1 MMGPGTCERVRKMSV
16 EQVKASRPS
25 KYGLV
30 VAGVLITLGGFGDLE
45 PPVSAASAKSQK
57 EVKQPEAQPL
67 AANRPTPAMP
77 LKVEAKKLP
86 RTESNESVAEKSQLQ
101 TPSDRASRKIR
112 RPQKAGTKLRP
123 PAIVQ
128 PKPNFSHYGLLQQ
141 PQRYDPSRDRR
152 TGRAPNP
159 QAGELLHDHFQE
171 LDKNHDGMI
180 DPFERTF
187 GRLDIDRDLS
197 NRQWE

>member
-1 MMGPGTCERVRKMSV
+1 MTM
-16 EQVKASRPS
+16 
-25 KYGLV
+25 
-30 VAGVLITLGGFGDLE
+30 GGFGEVEPFVLAAPAKSKKE
-45 PPVSAASAKSQK
+45 ATPPVVQPRAPDQPVPTTLPKVVTKKSASAESGKSVAAASQ
-57 EVKQPEAQPL
+57 EG
-67 AANRPTPAMP
+67 
-77 LKVEAKKLP
+77 
-86 RTESNESVAEKSQLQ
+86 Q
-101 TPSDRASRKIR
+101 TPSDRAPRKIR
-112 RPQKAGTKLRP
+112 RHQKAGKKLRP

-128 PKPNFSHYGLLQQ
+128 PKPNLSYHGILEQ

-152 TGRAPNP
+152 AGRAPNP

-180 DPFERTF
+180 DPFERAF